1 MPLPVAPAP
10 QGLRPHSP
18 LRFPRQ
24 PSACYSAAALR
35 ATTRLGITPDPTT
48 NLHASS
54 IQPALALPP
63 VWWADAGHPT
73 IYLCPTP
80 TPFSTLS
87 RCSRRMKRQVQASA
101 LGAPQHPPASCAPLA
116 PKPTVRSQP
125 RRYLPQLTH
134 GNYIQ
139 TSSPFTFSSTSSCSQ
154 SLSHKP
160 NTIEF
165 A

>member
-10 QGLRPHSP
+10 QRLRPHSP

-73 IYLCPTP
+73 IYRCPTP

-87 RCSRRMKRQVQASA
+87 RWSRRMKLQVQASA
-101 LGAPQHPPASCAPLA
+101 LGAPQHPQASCTLLVRQ
-116 PKPTVRSQP
+116 PTLPSQP
-125 RRYLPQLTH
+125 RRYPPHLTH

-139 TSSPFTFSSTSSCSQ
+139 TSPAFTFSSTSSRSP
-154 SLSHKP
+154 SLSHNP
-160 NTIEF
+160 NAIEF
-165 A
+165 P